1 MSVFQKLASMFPNSK
16 IGFGENGT
24 VYASRKA
31 AYIQR
36 YHAMRFPLPQ
46 YIGGHF
52 WWYGRQDF
60 VPWTNPL

>member
-16 IGFGENGT
+16 IGFGESGT

-36 YHAMRFPLPQ
+36 YHAMRFLPAAAV
-46 YIGGHF
+46 HRWAF
-52 WWYGRQDF
+52 LVVR
-60 VPWTNPL
+60 